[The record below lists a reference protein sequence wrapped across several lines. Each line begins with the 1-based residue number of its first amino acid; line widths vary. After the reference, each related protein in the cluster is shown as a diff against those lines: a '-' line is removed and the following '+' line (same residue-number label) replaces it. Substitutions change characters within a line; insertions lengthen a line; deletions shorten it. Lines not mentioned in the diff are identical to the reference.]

1 LTKVFKSANIGLVS
15 AREIATHLS
24 RQQASLE
31 RRLLF
36 FLSFDKIELGREEA
50 LTKDLELELTLSA
63 HFIFEY

>member
-1 LTKVFKSANIGLVS
+1 
-15 AREIATHLS
+15 
-24 RQQASLE
+24 
-31 RRLLF
+31 LLF